1 MTSMYFKGLH
11 PSPLQVPLL
20 RASFFRKKTKN
31 ISDSVPLVVTS
42 TSLNSMFLP

>member
-11 PSPLQVPLL
+11 PSPLQVLLL
-20 RASFFRKKTKN
+20 RASFKKKKN

-42 TSLNSMFLP
+42 TSLNSMFLL